1 MNIYEINGLVKEKF
15 EYIRLMCYNSIIMKN
30 NAINVLREAEEFRS
44 VEGVEGLAGLAL
56 AETGAS
62 YETERDV
69 S

>member
-1 MNIYEINGLVKEKF
+1 
-15 EYIRLMCYNSIIMKN
+15 MKN